1 MRGRQRLTGRARPP
15 IVIIVTPSNLQETL
29 LPEPARTV
37 EVYDFRRPTTLA
49 REHSRALEV
58 AFETFARQ
66 WGTQLTAKVRVK
78 AQVTTHQVL
87 MQTYDEYAASLPAT
101 TAMVLCRLEDYESQA
116 VIQFPTSS
124 ALAWVGRMLGGNGS
138 QPAPGRKFTQI
149 EQALVKRLME
159 DALED
164 LRYSF
169 GSLLPMALSFNSI
182 QYNAQFAQAAAPS
195 DLMVVATFTLRVGEN
210 TAEGTVALPAETVL
224 PQLGATNPTTSP
236 ENAAELLRQQMAWVP
251 VEVSVGLMPVTV
263 RPEAILRLAVGD
275 LIPLNH
281 PERRPLEVRIA
292 GQRIARAG
300 LGRNGARLAAQI
312 VDTEENPA

>member
-1 MRGRQRLTGRARPP
+1 M
-15 IVIIVTPSNLQETL
+15 IIVTPSNLQETL

-169 GSLLPMALSFNSI
+169 GSLLPMPLNFNSI

>member
-1 MRGRQRLTGRARPP
+1 
-15 IVIIVTPSNLQETL
+15 
-29 LPEPARTV
+29 
-37 EVYDFRRPTTLA
+37 
-49 REHSRALEV
+49 
-58 AFETFARQ
+58 
-66 WGTQLTAKVRVK
+66 VK

-87 MQTYDEYAASLPAT
+87 MQTYDEYAASLPST

>member
-1 MRGRQRLTGRARPP
+1 MKN
-15 IVIIVTPSNLQETL
+15 VTPTNTEEAL
-29 LPEPARTV
+29 LPDPARSV

-66 WGTQLTAKVRVK
+66 WATQLTAKVRVK

-87 MQTYDEYAASLPAT
+87 MQTYDEYAASLPAS
-101 TAMVLCRLEDYESQA
+101 TAMVLCRLEEHDAQA
-116 VIQFPTSS
+116 VFQFPASS
-124 ALAWVGRMLGGNGS
+124 ALSWVGRMLGGNGS
-138 QPAPGRKFTQI
+138 QPAPSRKFTQI

-169 GSLLPMALSFNSI
+169 GPLLPMPLSFNSI

-195 DLMVVATFTLRVGEN
+195 DLMVVAAFTLRVGEN
-210 TAEGTVALPAETVL
+210 TAEGTLALPAETVL
-224 PQLGATNPTTSP
+224 PQLGAANPTTSP
-236 ENAAELLRQQMAWVP
+236 ENAAELLRRQLAWVP
-251 VEVSVGLMPVTV
+251 VDVSVGLMPVV
-263 RPEAILRLAVGD
+263 VKPEAILRLAVGD
-275 LIPLNH
+275 LLPLNH
-281 PERRPLEVRIA
+281 PERRPLEVRVA

-312 VDTEENPA
+312 VETEENPA